1 MNSLSERDNRIRK
14 LNELREKGVEPFPY
28 CFERTHTI
36 AEALEGFDKL
46 AEAEQSVSVAGRLYT
61 RRDFGKTL
69 FFDLHDESG
78 KIQLYVRKDE
88 VGEERFALL
97 SLIDLGDFVGVE
109 GPLFKTRSG
118 EPTVNVKKFVL
129 LSKSLAALPEK
140 FHGVQD
146 TELRYR
152 KRHLDLLASDES
164 RQVFRTRSKLINL
177 IRRFFDERG
186 FLEVE
191 TPMLQSLYGGAA
203 AEPFRTHYRALDM
216 DYYLR
221 IATEL
226 YLKRLIVGGF
236 EKVYEIG
243 RNFRNEGLDRSHNP
257 EFTGFE
263 SYEAYIDYHHVM
275 DMVQELFRMLA
286 QELTGSTTVTWMGK
300 EFDFS
305 KPWER
310 VEFVPALAA
319 KIGADPLGLSE
330 KDLRNICKAKNV
342 EVSDDAPYG
351 KMLDKL
357 FSELIQDHLH
367 GPAFV
372 INHPKVIS
380 PLAKV
385 HRDNP
390 ALTERFEPVIA
401 GVEFGNAFSELNDP
415 LEQRKRF
422 EEQVARHEEFS
433 VIDEDF
439 LDTLEQGMPP
449 TGGLGL
455 GIDRMVMLFT
465 DSASIRDV
473 IIFPQLKPVPVTPP
487 ATPVTA
493 VTQLSSEESAH
504 DEESNMKEEGK

>member
-1 MNSLSERDNRIRK
+1 MSFQSERENRIRK
-14 LNELREKGVEPFPY
+14 LNELRSKGVEPYPY
-28 CFERTHTI
+28 RFERTHTI
-36 AEALEGFDKL
+36 AQALEGFESL
-46 AEAEQSVSVAGRLYT
+46 AKAETSVRVAGRLYT

-69 FFDLHDESG
+69 FFDLHDSSG
-78 KIQLYVRKDE
+78 KIQLYVRKDAI
-88 VGEERFALL
+88 GEERFALL

-109 GPLFKTRSG
+109 GPLFHTKSG
-118 EPTVNVKKFVL
+118 EPTVNVKQFTL

-164 RQVFRTRSKLINL
+164 RNVFRTRSRLIAL
-177 IRRFFDERG
+177 VRRFFTDRG

-191 TPMLQSLYGGAA
+191 TPVLQPLYGGAA
-203 AEPFRTHYRALDM
+203 AEPFVTHYRALDR

-236 EKVYEIG
+236 EKVFEIG

-263 SYEAYIDYHHVM
+263 SYEAYVDYHHVM
-275 DMVQELFRMLA
+275 EMVEELFRYLA
-286 QELTGSTTVTWMGK
+286 EELTGSATVTWMGS

-310 VEFVPALAA
+310 VEFVPALAE
-319 KIGADPLGLSE
+319 KIGADPLALSE
-330 KDLRNICKAKNV
+330 AELRNICREHNV
-342 EVSDDAPYG
+342 EVGDETPYG

-357 FSELIQDHLH
+357 FSELIQDHLK

-372 INHPKVIS
+372 MNHPKVIS

-401 GVEFGNAFSELNDP
+401 GMEFGNAFSELNDP
-415 LEQRKRF
+415 LEQRRRF
-422 EEQVARHEEFS
+422 EEQAARHEEFS

-439 LDTLEQGMPP
+439 LGALEQGMPP

-455 GIDRMVMLFT
+455 GIDRMVMLYA
-465 DSASIRDV
+465 DRPSIRDV
-473 IIFPQLKPVPVTPP
+473 IFFPQLRED
-487 ATPVTA
+487 A
-493 VTQLSSEESAH
+493 SER
-504 DEESNMKEEGK
+504 